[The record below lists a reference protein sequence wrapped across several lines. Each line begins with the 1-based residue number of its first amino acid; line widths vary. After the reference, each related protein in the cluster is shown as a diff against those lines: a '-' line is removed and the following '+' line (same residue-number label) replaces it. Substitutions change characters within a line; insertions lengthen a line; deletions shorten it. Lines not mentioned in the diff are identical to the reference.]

1 MKNSKQHD
9 LEKLFEDIGYM
20 NRGKCKQFLRSI
32 YISTFAKIM
41 VSIII
46 MQKSKLFTIS
56 AITVAVLLGMFIV
69 QMPAMILVG
78 SASGSRQAATSPPS
92 PPPTPHSPLNT
103 IFKQVRELCCSDN
116 E

>member
-78 SASGSRQAATSPPS
+78 SASAAAAGSFSS
-92 PPPTPHSPLNT
+92 ISSSHSPFSSQYYIQT
-103 IFKQVRELCCSDN
+103 GGELCCSDN

>member
-9 LEKLFEDIGYM
+9 LEKLFEDIGYI

-78 SASGSRQAATSPPS
+78 SASAGGASFSS
-92 PPPTPHSPLNT
+92 ISSSHSPFSSQYYIQT
-103 IFKQVRELCCSDN
+103 GGELCCSDN